1 MSVMLPASAHAQ
13 RRSAVEIGAL
23 GRFTIQPDTLN
34 VDHTFAGGGRIG
46 YYIWQNL
53 SVEGEASF
61 GETKQKRIA
70 TGIPDSLTDVSHTLW
85 QTRLLYNTG
94 RGTGR
99 TSFLTGAGYAY
110 DGFGRARYVAPR
122 GHAISG
128 LLGLRYYITNRISA
142 RFEANGYYTLSDDE
156 ARPYPRSATFTPN
169 IQVGLSGL
177 FRNAPPV
184 PTIVTR
190 FDTVRVTQV
199 RVDTIFRDRVEQAMQ
214 PSAGA
219 GGGGGLARGATV
231 VIGVVNFDF
240 DKADLSSDARRIL
253 DDVATSLARPEAANL
268 NLIVTGNTDAIGGE
282 SYNNQLSERR
292 ARAVA
297 EYLQGKG
304 VAAGRLQQRAAG
316 ETNPVASNTNP
327 EGRATNRRALIE
339 LQNAP

>member
-99 TSFLTGAGYAY
+99 TSFLIGAGYAY

-142 RFEANGYYTLSDDE
+142 RFEANG
-156 ARPYPRSATFTPN
+156 
-169 IQVGLSGL
+169 
-177 FRNAPPV
+177 
-184 PTIVTR
+184 
-190 FDTVRVTQV
+190 
-199 RVDTIFRDRVEQAMQ
+199 
-214 PSAGA
+214 
-219 GGGGGLARGATV
+219 
-231 VIGVVNFDF
+231 
-240 DKADLSSDARRIL
+240 
-253 DDVATSLARPEAANL
+253 
-268 NLIVTGNTDAIGGE
+268 
-282 SYNNQLSERR
+282 
-292 ARAVA
+292 
-297 EYLQGKG
+297 
-304 VAAGRLQQRAAG
+304 
-316 ETNPVASNTNP
+316 
-327 EGRATNRRALIE
+327 
-339 LQNAP
+339 